1 MELRD
6 KKQAF
11 IESVFFFKKNSI
23 NNKIS
28 SHFCGYVHIK
38 EMEVAFDGENI
49 Y

>member
-1 MELRD
+1 MELR

-11 IESVFFFKKNSI
+11 TSLFFNLRNSI